1 MIVFFL
7 FELKREEDK
16 YEIDEEENDDTY
28 QISGGGEYMTIEFEV
43 DINNYIENIEL
54 NYFCFFLIN
63 IFKKIRK
70 A

>member
-1 MIVFFL
+1 
-7 FELKREEDK
+7 
-16 YEIDEEENDDTY
+16 
-28 QISGGGEYMTIEFEV
+28 MTIEFEV